1 MVVSHVCSLSHE
13 SFSPTHPAED
23 VDTDGGDGEGR
34 DG

>member
-34 DG
+34 EG